1 MRLVLSDLRPLLALL
16 PFALALAAVL
26 AWLQFRSRWPVS
38 RALTRREWALLA
50 KVLAIPVFILLL
62 VTARV
67 ILHVP
72 AAQFLYGRF

>member
-1 MRLVLSDLRPLLALL
+1 MRLVLADLGPLLALL
-16 PFALALAAVL
+16 PFALVLAAAL

-38 RALTRREWALLA
+38 RVLTPREWTLVA
-50 KVLAIPVFILLL
+50 KVLAIPGLLLLL